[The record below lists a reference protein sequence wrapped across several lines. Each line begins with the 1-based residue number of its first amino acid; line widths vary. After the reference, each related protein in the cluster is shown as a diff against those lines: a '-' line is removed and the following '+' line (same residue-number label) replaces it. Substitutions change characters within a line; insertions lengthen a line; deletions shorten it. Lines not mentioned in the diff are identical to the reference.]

1 MSELFTTAFLI
12 AALRAAAPIL
22 IAAMGAVVTERVGV
36 PNIGVEGMMLAGSF
50 TAVVIAIEVGNAWV
64 ATAVAALVG
73 VVLALVLGFVTVRWG
88 ADAIVAGF
96 AINVFAAGF
105 TVLMLSEIYGSKGS
119 LVRPDI
125 SVLPVIEL
133 PVDDVPVL
141 GAIAN
146 QNITVW
152 IAAILV
158 GLTWVLL
165 FRTRFGM
172 HVRAVGED
180 ESAARAVGV
189 PVRRTQ
195 YGALAFGGFT
205 AGLAGAGL
213 AIGYLSSFTRDM
225 TAGRGF
231 IALAAALFGGRHPV
245 GAAGAALLFGAAEAA
260 GNRLQGHG
268 VPSQFVLMLPYLVT
282 AAALAAISIRRV
294 VAERRSLTRV
304 EAA

>member
-1 MSELFTTAFLI
+1 MSELLTTAFLI

-22 IAAMGAVVTERVGV
+22 IAAMGSVVTERVGV

-50 TAVVIAIEVGNAWV
+50 TAVVVAIEVGNAWV
-64 ATAVAALVG
+64 ATGAAALVG
-73 VVLALVLGFVTVRWG
+73 TMLALVLGFVTVRWG

-105 TVLMLSEIYGSKGS
+105 TVLLLSEIYGSKGS

-133 PVDDVPVL
+133 PVADVPIL
-141 GAIAN
+141 GAVAG
-146 QNITVW
+146 QNIMVW
-152 IAAILV
+152 VAAALV
-158 GLTWVLL
+158 GVSWALL
-165 FRTRFGM
+165 FQTRFGV

-180 ESAARAVGV
+180 PDAARAVGI
-189 PVRRTQ
+189 PVRLTQ
-195 YGALAFGGFT
+195 YRALAFGGFT

-231 IALAAALFGGRHPV
+231 IALAAALFGGRHPL

-260 GNRLQGHG
+260 GNRLQGQG
-268 VPSQFVLMLPYLVT
+268 IPSQFVLMLPYLVT
-282 AAALAAISIRRV
+282 AVALAAISVRRT

>member
-1 MSELFTTAFLI
+1 MSELLTTAFLV
-12 AALRAAAPIL
+12 ATLRAAAPIL
-22 IAAMGAVVTERVGV
+22 IAAMGSVVTERVGV

-50 TAVVIAIEVGNAWV
+50 TAVVVAVELGNAWL
-64 ATAVAALVG
+64 AAGAGALVG
-73 VVLALVLGFVTVRWG
+73 VALALVLGFVTVRWG

-105 TVLMLSEIYGSKGS
+105 TVLLLSEWYGSKGS
-119 LVRPDI
+119 LVRPGM

-133 PVDDVPVL
+133 PVAEVPVL
-141 GAIAN
+141 GAIAS
-146 QNITVW
+146 QNVMVW
-152 IAAILV
+152 IAAVLV
-158 GLTWVLL
+158 LVTSMLL
-165 FRTRFGM
+165 FRTRFGV

-180 ESAARAVGV
+180 EEAARAVGV

-282 AAALAAISIRRV
+282 AIALAAISVRRV
-294 VAERRSLTRV
+294 VAERRSLTRA
-304 EAA
+304 EAV